1 MHVQRC
7 VLHDTHLWPE
17 EFPDLSFSR
26 IIKFRSPHARESGY
40 VGFLFWNENFSEAR
54 TWELRLMRV
63 ATLPEIE
70 ERHTREAI
78 EAEIVRFEEKAQQ
91 LQSGALTAEQ
101 FRPFRLKHGTYG
113 QRQPGFQMLR
123 VKIAA
128 GVLKPAQLRV
138 LAEIAD
144 EYSTGRGHLTTRENI
159 QFHFVKLE
167 NVGAAMRLLAHAG
180 LTTREACGNTVRNV
194 TACPVAGIC
203 PGEAFDV
210 TPYALGVSRYLLRH
224 PDFHDLPRKFKI
236 AFSGCEN
243 DGDCAVAGIHDVG
256 LIARVRGSNGT
267 SRRGFKVLVGGGLG
281 SLPTEAAVLAD
292 FLPEEE
298 LLPTIEAILRVFTE
312 TGNRKNKLLARLKYV
327 LRAKGIEEFRRLV
340 AEKRKVSQAPAEVFT
355 VPTPIKPSLV
365 TIAPAPLSFSAA
377 GTQNDP
383 EYDRWAEHNLMFQRQ
398 AGYGAVWVKLSAGTF
413 YSNQMRGLADV
424 LEKNELSG
432 VRIAVNQDLVI
443 PWVPFDRVRTIY
455 DGLGALDLATPGA
468 RTISDVTGCP
478 GATTCNLGIT
488 RSLTLAEVL
497 SRELDGYTDPE
508 IQKLRIKISG
518 CPNSCGHHHIADIG
532 FYGNVRKV
540 GEQQAPYYQLLLGG
554 RVNADGVRFAR
565 QIMAVPARPIPAII
579 RELLAFYQSDRQRA
593 ETFSAWVSRTPDKA
607 IRERLLPLAEVTT
620 TTEDLFVDWG
630 DTETYSLKLGRG
642 ECVA

>member
-1 MHVQRC
+1 MSVTSLTALTE
-7 VLHDTHLWPE
+7 V
-17 EFPDLSFSR
+17 
-26 IIKFRSPHARESGY
+26 
-40 VGFLFWNENFSEAR
+40 
-54 TWELRLMRV
+54 
-63 ATLPEIE
+63 E
-70 ERHTREAI
+70 ERHSREAI
-78 EAEIVRFEEKAQQ
+78 EAEIVRFEERAQQ
-91 LQSGALTAEQ
+91 LQNGAITAEQ

-138 LAEIAD
+138 LADIAD
-144 EYSTGRGHLTTRENI
+144 DYSTGRGHLTTRENV

-167 NVGAAMRLLAHAG
+167 NVGAAMRLLADAG

-236 AFSGCEN
+236 AFSGCED
-243 DGDCAVAGIHDVG
+243 DGACAVAGIHDVG
-256 LIARVRGSNGT
+256 LIAQVRGNNGT

-281 SLPTEAAVLAD
+281 SLPTEAAVLTD

-298 LLPTIEAILRVFTE
+298 LLPTIEAVLRVFME

-340 AEKRKVSQAPAEVFT
+340 AEKRKVSQAPAETFT
-355 VPTPIKPSLV
+355 VPTPVRPSLV
-365 TIAPAPLSFSAA
+365 TIAPVALSSA
-377 GTQNDP
+377 TMETPNDP
-383 EYDRWAEHNLMFQRQ
+383 EYDRWAEHNLTSQRQ
-398 AGYGAVWVKLSAGTF
+398 TGYGAVWIKLSAGTF

-424 LEKNELSG
+424 LEKNALSG

-455 DGLGALDLATPGA
+455 GELGALDLATPGA
-468 RTISDVTGCP
+468 RTVSDVTGCP

-488 RSLTLAEVL
+488 RSLTLADVL
-497 SRELDGYTDPE
+497 SRELEGYTDPE

-554 RVNADGVRFAR
+554 KVNAGGVRFGR
-565 QIMAVPARPIPAII
+565 QIMSVPARPIPGIV
-579 RELLAFYQSDRQRA
+579 RELLAFYQADRQPA
-593 ETFSAWVSRTPDKA
+593 ETFSAWVSRTPDRIIK
-607 IRERLLPLAEVTT
+607 ERLRPLAEVTRA
-620 TTEDLFVDWG
+620 TEDLFVDWG

>member
-1 MHVQRC
+1 M
-7 VLHDTHLWPE
+7 
-17 EFPDLSFSR
+17 S
-26 IIKFRSPHARESGY
+26 
-40 VGFLFWNENFSEAR
+40 
-54 TWELRLMRV
+54 V
-63 ATLPEIE
+63 ATIPEIE
-70 ERHTREAI
+70 ERHSREAI
-78 EAEIVRFEEKAQQ
+78 EAEIVRFEEKAEQ
-91 LQSGALTAEQ
+91 LHSGAITAEQ

-138 LAEIAD
+138 LADIAD

-167 NVGAAMRLLAHAG
+167 NVGATMRLLADAG

-256 LIARVRGSNGT
+256 LIAQIRGNNGT

-281 SLPTEAAVLAD
+281 SLPTEAAVLTD

-312 TGNRKNKLLARLKYV
+312 TGNRKNKLMARLKFV

-340 AEKRKVSQAPAEVFT
+340 AEKRKVSQVPAEVFT

-365 TIAPAPLSFSAA
+365 TIAPMPLSSSASSP
-377 GTQNDP
+377 QNDP

-398 AGYGAVWVKLSAGTF
+398 AGYGGVWLKLSAGTF
-413 YSNQMRGLADV
+413 HSKQMRGLADV

-443 PWVPFDRVRTIY
+443 PWVPFDRVRAIY
-455 DGLGALDLATPGA
+455 DELGALDLATPGA

-497 SRELDGYTDPE
+497 SRELNGYTDPE

-554 RVNADGVRFAR
+554 KVNADGVRFAR

-579 RELLAFYQSDRQRA
+579 RELLAFYQADRQRA
-593 ETFSAWVSRTPDKA
+593 EAFSAWVSRTPDKA
-607 IRERLLPLAEVTT
+607 IKERLLPLAEVNA
-620 TTEDLFVDWG
+620 TTEDIFVDWG

>member
-1 MHVQRC
+1 M
-7 VLHDTHLWPE
+7 
-17 EFPDLSFSR
+17 S
-26 IIKFRSPHARESGY
+26 
-40 VGFLFWNENFSEAR
+40 
-54 TWELRLMRV
+54 V
-63 ATLPEIE
+63 AALPEVE
-70 ERHTREAI
+70 ERHSREAI
-78 EAEIVRFEEKAQQ
+78 EAEIARFEERVQQ
-91 LQSGALTAEQ
+91 LQSGAITADQ

-123 VKIAA
+123 IKIAA
-128 GVLKPAQLRV
+128 GVLKAAQLRV
-138 LAEIAD
+138 LADIAD

-167 NVGAAMRLLAHAG
+167 NVGAAMRLLADAG

-256 LIARVRGSNGT
+256 LIAQVRGSNGT
-267 SRRGFKVLVGGGLG
+267 SHRGFKVLVGGGLG
-281 SLPTEAAVLAD
+281 SLPTEAAVLTD
-292 FLPEEE
+292 FLPEEQ

-340 AEKRKVSQAPAEVFT
+340 AEKRKLSQVPAETFV
-355 VPTPIKPSLV
+355 VPSPIQPSLV
-365 TIAPAPLSFSAA
+365 TIAPAPLTSPARD
-377 GTQNDP
+377 TQKDP

-398 AGYGAVWVKLSAGTF
+398 AGYGAVWLKLPAGTL

-424 LEKNELSG
+424 LERNDLTG
-432 VRIAVNQDLVI
+432 VRIAVNQDLAI
-443 PWVPFDRVRTIY
+443 PWVPFDRVRAIY
-455 DGLGALDLATPGA
+455 DELGALELATPGA

-497 SRELDGYTDPE
+497 SRELEGYTDRE

-540 GEQQAPYYQLLLGG
+540 GGQQAPYYQLLLGG

-579 RELLAFYQSDRQRA
+579 RELLLFYQTDRQPA
-593 ETFSAWVSRTPDKA
+593 ETFSAWVSRMPDKTIKA
-607 IRERLLPLAEVTT
+607 RLLPFVEVTT
-620 TTEDLFVDWG
+620 ASEDLFVDWG
-630 DTETYSLKLGRG
+630 DTETYTLKLGRG
-642 ECVA
+642 ECMA

>member
-1 MHVQRC
+1 MSVAA
-7 VLHDTHLWPE
+7 
-17 EFPDLSFSR
+17 LS
-26 IIKFRSPHARESGY
+26 E
-40 VGFLFWNENFSEAR
+40 V
-54 TWELRLMRV
+54 
-63 ATLPEIE
+63 E
-70 ERHTREAI
+70 ERHSRESI
-78 EAEIVRFEEKAQQ
+78 EAEIVRFEERIRE
-91 LQSGALTAEQ
+91 LQSGAITPEQ

-128 GVLKPAQLRV
+128 GVLTPAQLRA
-138 LAEIAD
+138 LAIIAD
-144 EYSTGRGHLTTRENI
+144 EYSTGRGHLTTRENV

-167 NVGAAMRLLAHAG
+167 NVGAAMRLLADAG

-256 LIARVRGSNGT
+256 LIAQVRGNNGT
-267 SRRGFKVLVGGGLG
+267 AHRGFKVLVGGGLG
-281 SLPTEAAVLAD
+281 SLPTEAAVLTD

-298 LLPTIEAILRVFTE
+298 LLPTVEAILRVFTE
-312 TGNRKNKLLARLKYV
+312 TGNRKNKLMARLKFV

-340 AEKRKVSQAPAEVFT
+340 AEKRMVSQAPAETFT
-355 VPTPIKPSLV
+355 VPTPIQPTLV
-365 TIAPAPLSFSAA
+365 TIAPSPLSSSTA
-377 GTQNDP
+377 GTQTDP

-398 AGYGAVWVKLSAGTF
+398 AGYGGVWVKLSAGTF
-413 YSNQMRGLADV
+413 HSNQMRGLADV
-424 LEKNELSG
+424 LEKNKLTG

-443 PWVPFDRVRTIY
+443 PWVPFDRVRAIY
-455 DGLGALDLATPGA
+455 DELRVLDLATAGA

-497 SRELDGYTDPE
+497 SRELNDYTDPE

-554 RVNADGVRFAR
+554 KVNADGVRFGR
-565 QIMAVPARPIPAII
+565 QIMSVPARPIPAII
-579 RELLAFYQSDRQRA
+579 RELLSFYQQDRQGA
-593 ETFSAWVSRTPDKA
+593 ETFSAWVTRTPDKT
-607 IRERLLPLAEVTT
+607 IKERLLPLAEVTAT
-620 TTEDLFVDWG
+620 SEDIFVDWG

>member
-1 MHVQRC
+1 MSVAALTEVEQR
-7 VLHDTHLWPE
+7 H
-17 EFPDLSFSR
+17 S
-26 IIKFRSPHARESGY
+26 
-40 VGFLFWNENFSEAR
+40 
-54 TWELRLMRV
+54 
-63 ATLPEIE
+63 
-70 ERHTREAI
+70 REAI
-78 EAEIVRFEEKAQQ
+78 EAEIVRFEERIRE
-91 LQSGALTAEQ
+91 LQSGSITPEQ

-128 GVLKPAQLRV
+128 GVLSPAQVRV
-138 LAEIAD
+138 LAQIAD
-144 EYSTGRGHLTTRENI
+144 EYSTGRGHLTTRENV

-167 NVGAAMRLLAHAG
+167 NVGAAMRLLADAG

-256 LIARVRGSNGT
+256 LIAQVRGSNGT
-267 SRRGFKVLVGGGLG
+267 SHRGFKVLVGGGLG
-281 SLPTEAAVLAD
+281 SLPTEAAVLTD

-298 LLPTIEAILRVFTE
+298 LLPTIEAILRVFTD
-312 TGNRKNKLLARLKYV
+312 TGNRKNKLMARLKFV

-340 AEKRKVSQAPAEVFT
+340 AEKRKVSLAPAETLT
-355 VPTPIKPSLV
+355 VPSPIQPSLV
-365 TIAPAPLSFSAA
+365 TIAPAPLSASAA
-377 GTQNDP
+377 APQADP

-398 AGYGAVWVKLSAGTF
+398 AGYGGVWVKLSAGTL
-413 YSNQMRGLADV
+413 YSNQMRGLADI
-424 LEKNELSG
+424 LEKNLLTG

-443 PWVPFDRVRTIY
+443 PWVPFDRVRAIY
-455 DGLGALDLATPGA
+455 DGLLALDLAIAGA

-497 SRELDGYTDPE
+497 ARELNDYTDPE

-532 FYGNVRKV
+532 FYGNVRRI

-554 RVNADGVRFAR
+554 QVNADGVRFGR
-565 QIMAVPARPIPAII
+565 QIMSVPARPIPAII
-579 RELLAFYQSDRQRA
+579 RELLAFYQTDRQTA
-593 ETFSAWVSRTPDKA
+593 ETFSTWVTRTPDKA
-607 IRERLLPLAEVTT
+607 IKDRLLPLAEVTAT
-620 TTEDLFVDWG
+620 SEDIFVDWG

>member
-1 MHVQRC
+1 M
-7 VLHDTHLWPE
+7 
-17 EFPDLSFSR
+17 S
-26 IIKFRSPHARESGY
+26 
-40 VGFLFWNENFSEAR
+40 
-54 TWELRLMRV
+54 V
-63 ATLPEIE
+63 ATLTEIE
-70 ERHTREAI
+70 ERHSREAI
-78 EAEIVRFEEKAQQ
+78 EAEIARFEERARQFVD
-91 LQSGALTAEQ
+91 GAITAEQ

-128 GVLKPAQLRV
+128 GVLKAAQLRV
-138 LAEIAD
+138 LADIAD

-167 NVGAAMRLLAHAG
+167 NVGAAMRLLADAG

-203 PGEAFDV
+203 TGEAFDV

-256 LIARVRGSNGT
+256 LIAQVRGNNGT

-281 SLPTEAAVLAD
+281 SLPTEAAVLSD

-340 AEKRKVSQAPAEVFT
+340 AEKRKVSTAPAEKFV
-355 VPTPIKPSLV
+355 VPSPIQPSLV
-365 TIAPAPLSFSAA
+365 SIAPIPLSTAA
-377 GTQNDP
+377 TSKQDDP
-383 EYDRWAEHNLMFQRQ
+383 EYDRWAEHNLMSQRQ
-398 AGYGAVWVKLSAGTF
+398 AGYGGVWIKLPAGTF
-413 YSNQMRGLADV
+413 HSNQMRGLADV
-424 LEKNELSG
+424 LEKNDLSG

-443 PWVPFDRVRTIY
+443 PWVPFDRARAIY
-455 DGLGALDLATPGA
+455 DELDALELATPGA

-497 SRELDGYTDPE
+497 SRELNGYSDPE

-540 GEQQAPYYQLLLGG
+540 GDQQAPYYQLLLGG
-554 RVNADGVRFAR
+554 KVNADGVRFAR
-565 QIMAVPARPIPAII
+565 QIMSVPARPIPAII
-579 RELLAFYQSDRQRA
+579 RELLAFYQSDRQAA
-593 ETFSAWVSRTPDKA
+593 ESFSAWVSRTPDRA
-607 IRERLLPLAEVTT
+607 IKDRLHPLAEVNV

>member
-1 MHVQRC
+1 MN
-7 VLHDTHLWPE
+7 
-17 EFPDLSFSR
+17 
-26 IIKFRSPHARESGY
+26 G
-40 VGFLFWNENFSEAR
+40 
-54 TWELRLMRV
+54 
-63 ATLPEIE
+63 ATLAEVE
-70 ERHTREAI
+70 ERHGREAV
-78 EAEIVRFEEKAQQ
+78 EAEIVRFEERIRE
-91 LQSGALTAEQ
+91 LQSGAITPEQ

-128 GVLKPAQLRV
+128 GVLTPAQLRV
-138 LAEIAD
+138 LATIAD
-144 EYSTGRGHLTTRENI
+144 EYSTGRGHLTTRENV

-167 NVGAAMRLLAHAG
+167 NVGAAMRLLADAG

-256 LIARVRGSNGT
+256 LIAQVRGVNGT
-267 SRRGFKVLVGGGLG
+267 SHRGFKVLVGGGLG
-281 SLPTEAAVLAD
+281 SLPTESAVLTD

-298 LLPTIEAILRVFTE
+298 LLPTIEAVLRVFNE
-312 TGNRKNKLLARLKYV
+312 TGNRKNKLMARLKFV
-327 LRAKGIEEFRRLV
+327 LRAKGIDEFRRLV
-340 AEKRKVSQAPAEVFT
+340 AEKRKVSQAPAETFA
-355 VPTPIKPSLV
+355 VPSPIQPSLV
-365 TIAPAPLSFSAA
+365 TIAPTPLTSSAA
-377 GTQNDP
+377 EPQTDP
-383 EYDRWAEHNLMFQRQ
+383 EYDRWAEHNLMSQRQ
-398 AGYGAVWVKLSAGTF
+398 AGYGAVWVKLSAGTL

-424 LEKNELSG
+424 LEKSNLNG

-443 PWVPFDRVRTIY
+443 PWVPFDRVRAIY
-455 DGLGALDLATPGA
+455 VELRAFDLVTAGA

-540 GEQQAPYYQLLLGG
+540 GDQQAPYYQLLLGG
-554 RVNADGVRFAR
+554 RVNADGVRFGR

-579 RELLAFYQSDRQRA
+579 RELLGFYQEDRQAA
-593 ETFSAWVSRTPDKA
+593 ESFSAWVARTPDKS
-607 IRERLLPLAEVTT
+607 IKDRLLPFAEVTT
-620 TTEDLFVDWG
+620 NSEDIFVDWG

>member
-1 MHVQRC
+1 MSVE
-7 VLHDTHLWPE
+7 VLTE
-17 EFPDLSFSR
+17 
-26 IIKFRSPHARESGY
+26 
-40 VGFLFWNENFSEAR
+40 V
-54 TWELRLMRV
+54 
-63 ATLPEIE
+63 E
-70 ERHTREAI
+70 ERHSAEAI
-78 EAEIVRFEEKAQQ
+78 EAEIQRFEERVQQ
-91 LQSGALTAEQ
+91 LQSGEITAEQ

-128 GVLKPAQLRV
+128 GVLKPEQLRV
-138 LAEIAD
+138 LAGIAD
-144 EYSTGRGHLTTRENI
+144 DYSTGRGHLTTRENV

-167 NVGAAMRLLAHAG
+167 NVPGTMRRLAAAG

-194 TACPVAGIC
+194 TACPVAGVC

-236 AFSGCEN
+236 AFSGCED
-243 DGDCAVAGIHDVG
+243 DGNCAVAGIHDVG
-256 LIARVRGSNGT
+256 LIAQVRGANGT
-267 SRRGFKVLVGGGLG
+267 AHRGFKVLVGGGLG

-312 TGNRKNKLLARLKYV
+312 TGNRKNKLMARLKFV
-327 LRAKGIEEFRRLV
+327 LRAKGIEELRRLV
-340 AEKRKVSQAPAEVFT
+340 AEKRKVSQAPAEKFT
-355 VPTPIKPSLV
+355 VPTPIQPSLV
-365 TIAPAPLSFSAA
+365 TIAPIPLSPAA
-377 GTQNDP
+377 P
-383 EYDRWAEHNLMFQRQ
+383 EPKSDAAYDLWAEHNLMSQRQ
-398 AGYGAVWVKLSAGTF
+398 AGYGAIWIKLPAGTF
-413 YSNQMRGLADV
+413 LGSQMRGLAEI
-424 LEKNELSG
+424 LEKNELTG

-443 PWVPFDRVRTIY
+443 PWVPFDRVRAVY
-455 DGLGALDLATPGA
+455 DALRAQDLAEPGA

-488 RSLTLAEVL
+488 RSLTLADVL
-497 SRELDGYTDPE
+497 SRELLGYTDPE

-532 FYGNVRKV
+532 FYGNVRKI
-540 GEQQAPYYQLLLGG
+540 GDQQAPYYQLLLGG
-554 RVNADGVRFAR
+554 KVDASGVRFAR
-565 QIMAVPARPIPAII
+565 QILSVPARPIPAIVH
-579 RELLAFYQSDRQRA
+579 ELLRFYREARQSD
-593 ETFSAWVSRTPDKA
+593 ESFNAWVTRTPDKA
-607 IRERLLPLAEVTT
+607 IVERLKPLADVENASA
-620 TTEDLFVDWG
+620 ELFVDWG

>member
-1 MHVQRC
+1 M
-7 VLHDTHLWPE
+7 
-17 EFPDLSFSR
+17 S
-26 IIKFRSPHARESGY
+26 
-40 VGFLFWNENFSEAR
+40 
-54 TWELRLMRV
+54 V
-63 ATLPEIE
+63 ATLTEIE
-70 ERHTREAI
+70 ERHSREAI
-78 EAEIVRFEEKAQQ
+78 EAEIVRFEERARE
-91 LQSGALTAEQ
+91 LQSGTITPEQ

-128 GVLKPAQLRV
+128 GVLQAPQLRV
-138 LAEIAD
+138 LADIAD

-167 NVGAAMRLLAHAG
+167 NVGAAMRLLAEAG

-256 LIARVRGSNGT
+256 LIAQVRGNNGT

-281 SLPTEAAVLAD
+281 SLPTEAAVLTD

-298 LLPTIEAILRVFTE
+298 LLPTIEAVLRVFTE

-340 AEKRKVSQAPAEVFT
+340 AEKRKVSTAPVEKFIVAS
-355 VPTPIKPSLV
+355 PIQPSLV
-365 TIAPAPLSFSAA
+365 TIAALPLSSAPVD
-377 GTQNDP
+377 TQVDP
-383 EYDRWAEHNLMFQRQ
+383 EYDRWAEHNLMSQRQ
-398 AGYGAVWVKLSAGTF
+398 AGYGGVWIKLSAGTF
-413 YSNQMRGLADV
+413 HSNQMRGLADV

-443 PWVPFDRVRTIY
+443 PWVPFDRVRAIY
-455 DGLGALDLATPGA
+455 DELGALDLATPGA

-497 SRELDGYTDPE
+497 SRELNGYTDPE

-554 RVNADGVRFAR
+554 KVNAEGVRFAR
-565 QIMAVPARPIPAII
+565 QIMSVPARPIPAII
-579 RELLAFYQSDRQRA
+579 RELLAFYQADRQA
-593 ETFSAWVSRTPDKA
+593 TESFSAWVSRTPDKA
-607 IRERLLPLAEVTT
+607 IKERLHPLAEVNV

>member
-1 MHVQRC
+1 M
-7 VLHDTHLWPE
+7 
-17 EFPDLSFSR
+17 S
-26 IIKFRSPHARESGY
+26 
-40 VGFLFWNENFSEAR
+40 
-54 TWELRLMRV
+54 V
-63 ATLPEIE
+63 ATLTEVE
-70 ERHTREAI
+70 ERHSRETI
-78 EAEIVRFEEKAQQ
+78 EAEIARFEERARQFVD
-91 LQSGALTAEQ
+91 GAITAEQ

-128 GVLKPAQLRV
+128 GVLKAAQLRV
-138 LAEIAD
+138 LADIGD

-167 NVGAAMRLLAHAG
+167 NVGAAMRLLADAG

-203 PGEAFDV
+203 TGEAFDV

-256 LIARVRGSNGT
+256 LIAQVRGSNGT
-267 SRRGFKVLVGGGLG
+267 SHRGFKVLVGGGLG
-281 SLPTEAAVLAD
+281 SLPTEAAVLSD

-298 LLPTIEAILRVFTE
+298 LLPTIEAVLRVFTE

-340 AEKRKVSQAPAEVFT
+340 AEKRKVSTAPAEKFV
-355 VPTPIKPSLV
+355 VPSPIQPSLV
-365 TIAPAPLSFSAA
+365 SIAPIPLSTAA
-377 GTQNDP
+377 TDKQDDP
-383 EYDRWAEHNLMFQRQ
+383 EYDRWAEHNLMSQRQ
-398 AGYGAVWVKLSAGTF
+398 AGYGGVWIKLPAGTF
-413 YSNQMRGLADV
+413 HSNQMRGLADV
-424 LEKNELSG
+424 LEKNDLSG

-455 DGLGALDLATPGA
+455 DELDALELATPGA

-497 SRELDGYTDPE
+497 SRELNGYTDPE

-540 GEQQAPYYQLLLGG
+540 GDQQAPYYQLLLGG
-554 RVNADGVRFAR
+554 KVNADGVRFAR
-565 QIMAVPARPIPAII
+565 QIMSVPARPIPAII
-579 RELLAFYQSDRQRA
+579 RELLAFYQSDRQAA
-593 ETFSAWVSRTPDKA
+593 ESFSAWVSRTPDKA
-607 IRERLLPLAEVTT
+607 IKERLHPLAEVNV

>member
-1 MHVQRC
+1 M
-7 VLHDTHLWPE
+7 
-17 EFPDLSFSR
+17 S
-26 IIKFRSPHARESGY
+26 
-40 VGFLFWNENFSEAR
+40 
-54 TWELRLMRV
+54 V
-63 ATLPEIE
+63 AALTEVE
-70 ERHTREAI
+70 ERHSREAI
-78 EAEIVRFEEKAQQ
+78 EAEIVRFEERIKQ
-91 LQSGALTAEQ
+91 LQRGAITAEQ

-128 GVLKPAQLRV
+128 GVLGAAQLRV
-138 LAEIAD
+138 LANIAD
-144 EYSTGRGHLTTRENI
+144 SYSTGRGHLTTRENV

-167 NVGAAMRLLAHAG
+167 NVGAAMRLLADAG

-236 AFSGCEN
+236 AFSGCED
-243 DGDCAVAGIHDVG
+243 DGACAVAGIHDVG
-256 LIARVRGSNGT
+256 LIAQVRGSNGT
-267 SRRGFKVLVGGGLG
+267 AHRGFKVLVGGGLG
-281 SLPTEAAVLAD
+281 SLPTEAAVLTD

-312 TGNRKNKLLARLKYV
+312 TGNRKNKLMARLKFV

-340 AEKRKVSQAPAEVFT
+340 AEKRKVSQAPTETFT
-355 VPTPIKPSLV
+355 VPSPIRPSLV
-365 TIAPAPLSFSAA
+365 TIAPIPLSSATSESQTDA
-377 GTQNDP
+377 
-383 EYDRWAEHNLMFQRQ
+383 EYDRWAEHNLMSQRQ
-398 AGYGAVWVKLSAGTF
+398 TGYGAIWIKLPAGTF
-413 YSNQMRGLADV
+413 HSNQMRGLADI

-443 PWVPFDRVRTIY
+443 PWVPFDRVRVIY
-455 DGLGALDLATPGA
+455 DELRGLDLAIPGA

-488 RSLTLAEVL
+488 RSLTLADVL
-497 SRELDGYTDPE
+497 SRELDGYSDPE

-565 QIMAVPARPIPAII
+565 QILSVPARPIPAII
-579 RELLAFYQSDRQRA
+579 RELLAFYQEDRQLA

-607 IRERLLPLAEVTT
+607 IKDRLLPLAEVTV

>member
-1 MHVQRC
+1 M
-7 VLHDTHLWPE
+7 
-17 EFPDLSFSR
+17 S
-26 IIKFRSPHARESGY
+26 
-40 VGFLFWNENFSEAR
+40 
-54 TWELRLMRV
+54 V

-70 ERHTREAI
+70 ERHSREAI
-78 EAEIVRFEEKAQQ
+78 EAEIVRFEERARQ
-91 LQSGALTAEQ
+91 LQSGAITDEQ

-128 GVLKPAQLRV
+128 GVLQPAQLRV

-167 NVGAAMRLLAHAG
+167 NVGAAMRLLADTG

-236 AFSGCEN
+236 AFSGCED
-243 DGDCAVAGIHDVG
+243 DGGCAVAGIHDIG
-256 LIARVRGSNGT
+256 LIAQVRGNNGT
-267 SRRGFKVLVGGGLG
+267 SHRGFKVLVGGGLG
-281 SLPTEAAVLAD
+281 SLPTEAAVLTD

-298 LLPTIEAILRVFTE
+298 LLPTVEAILRVFTE
-312 TGNRKNKLLARLKYV
+312 TGNRKNKLMARLKFV

-340 AEKRKVSQAPAEVFT
+340 AEKRKMSQAPAEVFT

-365 TIAPAPLSFSAA
+365 TIAPLPLSSSAA

-383 EYDRWAEHNLMFQRQ
+383 EYDRWAEHNLMSQRQ
-398 AGYGAVWVKLSAGTF
+398 AGYGTVWLKLSAGTLH
-413 YSNQMRGLADV
+413 SHQMRGLADV

-443 PWVPFDRVRTIY
+443 PWVPFDRVRAIY
-455 DGLGALDLATPGA
+455 DELGALELATPGA

-497 SRELDGYTDPE
+497 SRELNGYPDPE

-565 QIMAVPARPIPAII
+565 QIMSVPARPIPAII
-579 RELLAFYQSDRQRA
+579 RDLLAFYQADRQTA
-593 ETFSAWVSRTPDKA
+593 GESFSEWVSRTPDKA
-607 IRERLLPLAEVTT
+607 IKERLLPLAEVNA

>member
-1 MHVQRC
+1 MSV
-7 VLHDTHLWPE
+7 TT
-17 EFPDLSFSR
+17 LS
-26 IIKFRSPHARESGY
+26 E
-40 VGFLFWNENFSEAR
+40 V
-54 TWELRLMRV
+54 
-63 ATLPEIE
+63 E
-70 ERHTREAI
+70 ERHSREAI
-78 EAEIVRFEEKAQQ
+78 EREIVRFEERIRE
-91 LQSGALTAEQ
+91 LQSGTITPEQ

-128 GVLKPAQLRV
+128 GVLRPAQLRV
-138 LAEIAD
+138 LADIAD
-144 EYSTGRGHLTTRENI
+144 EYSTGRGHLTTRENV

-167 NVGAAMRLLAHAG
+167 NVGAAMRLLADAG

-256 LIARVRGSNGT
+256 LIAQVRGSNGT
-267 SRRGFKVLVGGGLG
+267 PHRGFKVLVGGGLG
-281 SLPTEAAVLAD
+281 SLPTTAAVLSD

-312 TGNRKNKLLARLKYV
+312 TGNRKNKLLARLKFV

-340 AEKRKVSQAPAEVFT
+340 TEKRKVSEAPAET
-355 VPTPIKPSLV
+355 LAVPSPIKPSLV
-365 TIAPAPLSFSAA
+365 TIAPTPRSFSAA
-377 GTQNDP
+377 EPQSDP
-383 EYDRWAEHNLMFQRQ
+383 EYDRWAGHNLMFQRQ
-398 AGYGAVWVKLSAGTF
+398 AGYGAVWVKLPAGTF
-413 YSNQMRGLADV
+413 YSNQMRGLANV
-424 LEKNELSG
+424 LEKNELTG

-443 PWVPFDRVRTIY
+443 PWVPFDRVRAIY
-455 DGLGALDLATPGA
+455 NGLRTLDLATAGA

-488 RSLTLAEVL
+488 RPLTLADVL
-497 SRELDGYTDPE
+497 SRELNGYTDPE

-554 RVNADGVRFAR
+554 KVNADGVRFAR

-579 RELLAFYQSDRQRA
+579 RELLAFYQQDRQAAA
-593 ETFSAWVSRTPDKA
+593 ETFSAGVARTQDKT
-607 IRERLLPLAEVTT
+607 IKDWLLPLAEVT
-620 TTEDLFVDWG
+620 
-630 DTETYSLKLGRG
+630 
-642 ECVA
+642 

>member
-1 MHVQRC
+1 MPVE
-7 VLHDTHLWPE
+7 T
-17 EFPDLSFSR
+17 LS
-26 IIKFRSPHARESGY
+26 E
-40 VGFLFWNENFSEAR
+40 V
-54 TWELRLMRV
+54 
-63 ATLPEIE
+63 E
-70 ERHTREAI
+70 ERHSREAI
-78 EAEIVRFEEKAQQ
+78 EAEISRFEERVQ
-91 LQSGALTAEQ
+91 LLRSGAISEEQ

-123 VKIAA
+123 VKVAA

-138 LAEIAD
+138 LAGIAD
-144 EYSTGRGHLTTRENI
+144 TYSTGRGHLTTRENV

-167 NVGAAMRLLAHAG
+167 NVPAAMRLLADAG

-243 DGDCAVAGIHDVG
+243 DGDCAIAGIHDVG
-256 LIARVRGSNGT
+256 LIAQVRGNNGT

-281 SLPTEAAVLAD
+281 SLPTEAAVLTD

-298 LLPTIEAILRVFTE
+298 LLPTIEAILRVFSE
-312 TGNRKNKLLARLKYV
+312 TGNRKNKFKARMKFV
-327 LRAKGIEEFRRLV
+327 LREKGIEEFRRLV
-340 AEKRKVSQAPAEVFT
+340 AEKRKRSQATAETFT
-355 VPTPIKPSLV
+355 VPTPIQPSLV

-377 GTQNDP
+377 AKQTDP

-398 AGYGAVWVKLSAGTF
+398 TGYGAMWIKLPAGTF
-413 YSNQMRGLADV
+413 YSHQMRGLADL
-424 LEKNELSG
+424 LEKNELNG

-443 PWVPFDRVRTIY
+443 PWVPFDRVRAIY
-455 DGLGALDLATPGA
+455 DELRALDLATPGA

-488 RSLTLAEVL
+488 RSLTLADVL
-497 SRELDGYTDPE
+497 SRELAGQSDPE

-532 FYGNVRKV
+532 FYGNARKI
-540 GEQQAPYYQLLLGG
+540 GEQHAPYYQLMLGG
-554 RVNADGVRFAR
+554 KVDANGVRFAR
-565 QIMAVPARPIPAII
+565 QVMAVPARPIPAII
-579 RELLAFYQSDRQRA
+579 RELLAFYQQDRRPGEA
-593 ETFSAWVSRTPDKA
+593 FTAWVGRTPDKD
-607 IRERLLPLAEVTT
+607 ISERLRPFADVT
-620 TTEDLFVDWG
+620 EPSEEFFVDWG

-642 ECVA
+642 ECAA